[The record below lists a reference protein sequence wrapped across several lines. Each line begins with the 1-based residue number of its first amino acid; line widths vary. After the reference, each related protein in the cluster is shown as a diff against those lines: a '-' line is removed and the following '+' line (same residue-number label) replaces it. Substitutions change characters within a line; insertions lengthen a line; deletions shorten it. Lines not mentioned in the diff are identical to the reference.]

1 VGSKYAS
8 FSFAFP
14 AEEVSSMIVD
24 FEVPELA
31 RTPRDLKHLT
41 ILEQTDSFHPATGQL
56 RLEIKR
62 FPTCIPRSFASCFI
76 LS

>member
-1 VGSKYAS
+1 VGSKYAL

-14 AEEVSSMIVD
+14 AEEVSSMID

-31 RTPRDLKHLT
+31 RTPRDLRHLT
-41 ILEQTDSFHPATGQL
+41 ILEQMDSFHPATGQL
-56 RLEIKR
+56 LLEIKC
-62 FPTCIPRSFASCFI
+62 FPPYIPRSLASCFM